1 MQKTTLPTALVYG
14 WNRFGLHKLTSDIY
28 FEERLHEK
36 VIIHSYREA
45 TNLKK
50 HLAKHKPDIIIVFQ
64 TIPKEL
70 EEINDDIVKSKIIY
84 RDEIL
89 DDNVLA
95 NDIVCQSTFWA
106 CKSPKLYSNK
116 DKPLLSVF
124 TPTFM
129 TEKRIFRTYKSL
141 LEQTYQNWEWVVVDD
156 SPEGHNLTWEMLNH
170 ISNLDYRVKPHRI
183 IPNSGGNVG
192 EAKHRAAML
201 CDGEWL
207 FELDHDDWLISTCL
221 EDVFNESKKHKDAG
235 FIYTDVT
242 EIEKDNSPRVYG
254 HIGED
259 WYNHPD
265 NGFVFGYA
273 GHTWQNIDNKK
284 WLVHHYP
291 EINPKTI
298 RYNIGMPNHCRVW
311 HRDTYHK
318 IRGHSRNISVAD
330 DFELII
336 KTFLETKFIH
346 LKKMLYVQYNDGNST
361 VDNNRVDIN
370 RRARL
375 IRDHYDLEIKER
387 FEELG
392 KEDWMWDDELEH
404 SIKDISYRDYDRY
417 YENEEFVNYIVE

>member
-14 WNRFGLHKLTSDIY
+14 WNRFGRYELTSDIY
-28 FEERLHEK
+28 FQENLYEK
-36 VIIHSYREA
+36 VVVHSYPSSK
-45 TNLKK
+45 NLKL
-50 HLAKHKPDIIIVFQ
+50 HLAKHKPDIILVFGDLP
-64 TIPKEL
+64 IEL
-70 EEINDDIVKSKIIY
+70 EEIDNLLVESKIVQ
-84 RDEIL
+84 RDEIF
-89 DDNVLA
+89 DDNIIA
-95 NDIVCQSTFWA
+95 NIIVCQSTFWA
-106 CKSPKLYSNK
+106 CSTNEIYS
-116 DKPLLSVF
+116 DKETPLLSIF
-124 TPTFM
+124 TPTYK

-141 LEQTYQNWEWVVVDD
+141 VEQTYQNWEWVVVDD
-156 SPEGHNLTWEMLNH
+156 SPEDHNLTWEMLNH
-170 ISNLDYRVKPHRI
+170 IAKLDYRVKPHRI
-183 IPNSGGNVG
+183 FPISGGNVG

-221 EDVFNESKKHKDAG
+221 EDVLNASKKHKDAG

-242 EIEKDNSPRVYG
+242 EIEKDDSPRIYG
-254 HIGED
+254 HIGDD
-259 WYNHPD
+259 WYHHPD
-265 NGFVFGYA
+265 NGFVWGYA
-273 GHTWQNIDNKK
+273 GHTWKNIDNED

-346 LKKMLYVQYNDGNST
+346 LKKMLYVQYNNGDST
-361 VDNNRVDIN
+361 VDNNRIDIN

-375 IRDHYDLEIKER
+375 IRDHYDFQIKER

-392 KEDWMWDDELEH
+392 KEDWMWDDEAGH
-404 SIKDISYRDYDRY
+404 SIKEIGYKDNNRY
-417 YENEEFVNYIVE
+417 YENEESVNYIVE

>member
-14 WNRFGLHKLTSDIY
+14 WNRYGKHMLTSDIY
-28 FEERLHEK
+28 HEENLFEK
-36 VIIHSYREA
+36 VILHSYKSSK
-45 TNLKK
+45 NLQT
-50 HLAKHKPDIIIVFQ
+50 HLAKHNPDIILVFGD
-64 TIPKEL
+64 IPNEL
-70 EEINDDIVKSKIIY
+70 SECNDDIVKSKIVH
-84 RDEIL
+84 RPEIL
-89 DDNVLA
+89 SNNIIA
-95 NDIVCQSTFWA
+95 NDVVCQSTFWA
-106 CKSPKLYSNK
+106 CKSNKIYS
-116 DKPLLSVF
+116 DTTSPLLSVF
-124 TPTFM
+124 TPTYK

-156 SPEGHNLTWEMLNH
+156 SPEDHSLTWEMINH
-170 ISNLDYRVKPHRI
+170 IAKLDYRVKPYRI
-183 IPNSGGNVG
+183 FPISGGNVG

-201 CDGEWL
+201 CNGEWL

-221 EDVFNESKKHKDAG
+221 EDVFNASKQHKDAG

-242 EIEKDNSPRVYG
+242 EIEKDNLPRVYG

-259 WYNHPD
+259 WYANPN
-265 NGFVFGYA
+265 NGFVFAYA
-273 GHTWQNIDNKK
+273 GHTWKEIDGKK

-291 EINPKTI
+291 NINPKTI
-298 RYNIGMPNHCRVW
+298 RFNIGMPNHCRVW
-311 HRDTYHK
+311 SRDVYHK

-346 LKKMLYVQYNDGNST
+346 LKKMLYVQYNNGDST

-375 IRDHYDLEIKER
+375 IRDYYDELIKNR

-392 KEDWMWDDELEH
+392 HEDWLWDYDSNH
-404 SIKDISYRDYDRY
+404 SIKDLGHRDYDRY
-417 YENEEFVNYIVE
+417 HENEEFCNYIIE